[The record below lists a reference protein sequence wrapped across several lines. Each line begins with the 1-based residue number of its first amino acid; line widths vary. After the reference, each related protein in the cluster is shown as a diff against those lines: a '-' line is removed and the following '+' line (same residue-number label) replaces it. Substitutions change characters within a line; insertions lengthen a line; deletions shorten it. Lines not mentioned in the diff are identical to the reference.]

1 VVART
6 GFQHHALNRRATYR
20 HLASD
25 QQGELKLPTVAHI
38 LDEFLVVAATGGDE
52 QAFVQLV
59 RRWQPRL
66 LAHAWRLLGDRE
78 VALDAVQSSWAD
90 IVRGLG
96 QLQDARA
103 FPAWA
108 YRIVSRAC
116 ARQIDYRVR
125 QRTLASEIFEQ
136 DAAEPLDPNMG
147 LIAERLRKAVRELP
161 PEQRAAIALYHFEDM
176 SVAEVAVA
184 LDVPAGT
191 VKTRLMHG
199 RRKLRAALEGEP

>member
-1 VVART
+1 M
-6 GFQHHALNRRATYR
+6 
-20 HLASD
+20 
-25 QQGELKLPTVAHI
+25 KLPTAAKV
-38 LDEFLVVAATGGDE
+38 LDEFLVVAAAGGDN

-78 VALDAVQSSWAD
+78 VALDAVQNSWTD

-96 QLQDARA
+96 HLRDERA

-116 ARQIDYRVR
+116 TRQIGYRVR
-125 QRTLASEIFEQ
+125 QRTLAAEIVEQ
-136 DAAEPLDPNMG
+136 DAGEPLDPDKG
-147 LIAERLRKAVRELP
+147 LVAERLRKAVRELP

-184 LDVPAGT
+184 LDVPVGT